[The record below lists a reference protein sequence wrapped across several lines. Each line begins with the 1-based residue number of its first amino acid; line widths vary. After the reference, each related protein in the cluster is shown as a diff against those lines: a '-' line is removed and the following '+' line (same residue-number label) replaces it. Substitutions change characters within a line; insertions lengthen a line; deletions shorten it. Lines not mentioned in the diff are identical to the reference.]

1 VLQSVC
7 TESVDEACVNGTFS
21 CSIKR
26 VLVAVVDSMDMD
38 DLYSDRDMMS
48 LFCDAKEGLLYSEGA
63 WFFADKDKDA
73 KSFFLWC

>member
-1 VLQSVC
+1 MGNRIVLQSVC
-7 TESVDEACVNGTFS
+7 GADA
-21 CSIKR
+21 SIKR
-26 VLVAVVDSMDMD
+26 VLAGVVDSMDMD

-73 KSFFLWC
+73 KSFILWC